1 MAPAEEKETVKLGG
15 AVNNSATFLNF
26 PECEAPE
33 MWQGGAKMAKMA
45 KIMPP
50 GHELFKIWRNGTI
63 EVLAFPGCL

>member
-26 PECEAPE
+26 PECEAQE
-33 MWQGGAKMAKMA
+33 MWQGGAKMAK
-45 KIMPP
+45 IMPS
-50 GHELFKIWRNGTI
+50 GYELFEIWRNGTI

>member
-26 PECEAPE
+26 PECAAPQ
-33 MWQGGAKMAKMA
+33 MWKGGAKMA
-45 KIMPP
+45 KIMPS
-50 GHELFKIWRNGTI
+50 GQELFKIWRNGTI